1 MQIVNL
7 DTPETLAVLVYGQP
21 GSGKTTFLG
30 SACDDD
36 RSYPMLHIDV
46 SGNPE
51 TLTKRQSTTKPSTL
65 GRKPYVLKLQKL
77 KELNAI
83 YDWFAKGQPD
93 NHAMV
98 DQLGCTPGYK
108 TLSFDGITAIQRKS
122 FAIVTGQELQPGD
135 IPLKAEWPHYA
146 AVLRQM
152 LTIATAFL
160 QELRSVHVLISCL
173 EHSEQRYLLPGE
185 AKTAY
190 TYFEPGLSGQAV
202 IELPG
207 EALAVLRFAHKSQ
220 VAVDVNKQTK
230 AQYTVAQLSQ
240 NRFAYAKD
248 QHHLGGIRIDDTVY
262 MADPTVAK
270 LLDALER
277 KYQ

>member
-1 MQIVNL
+1 VQIVNL
-7 DTPETLAVLVYGQP
+7 DTPETLAVLTYGQP

-30 SACDDD
+30 SACDDE
-36 RSYPMLHIDV
+36 RSYPMLHVDV

-93 NHAMV
+93 AHVMV
-98 DQLGCTPGYK
+98 DKMGCTPGYK
-108 TLSFDGITAIQRKS
+108 ALGLDGVTAIQRKS

-160 QELRSVHVLISCL
+160 QELRSVHVLVSCL
-173 EHSEQRYLLPGE
+173 EHTEQRYLIPGE
-185 AKTAY
+185 AKTVY

-202 IELPG
+202 TELPG

-220 VAVDVNKQTK
+220 VPSDIAKKLN
-230 AQYTVAQLSQ
+230 AQYTIAQLSPS
-240 NRFAYAKD
+240 RLAYAKD
-248 QHHLGGIRIDDTVY
+248 QHHLGGTRIDDTTY

-270 LLDALER
+270 MLDALER